1 MLAEHISNF
10 EEEILSVSIQDKTG
24 CTSLDFL
31 NAGDMPADV
40 GVPYCTCVIHLMRGR
55 TMAALELDKLEV
67 TVYVYHENTCTF
79 GGVYVTCIYT
89 HAR

>member
-10 EEEILSVSIQDKTG
+10 EEEILSVSVQDKTG

-40 GVPYCTCVIHLMRGR
+40 GVPYCTCVI
-55 TMAALELDKLEV
+55 
-67 TVYVYHENTCTF
+67 
-79 GGVYVTCIYT
+79 I
-89 HAR
+89 